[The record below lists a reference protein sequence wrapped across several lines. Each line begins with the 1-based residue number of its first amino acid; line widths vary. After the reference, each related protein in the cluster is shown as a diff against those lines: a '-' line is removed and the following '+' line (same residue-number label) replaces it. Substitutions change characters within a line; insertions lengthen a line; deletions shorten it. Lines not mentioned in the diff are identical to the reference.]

1 MGQSRAENSSE
12 DIGLFIGHDR
22 HPYIMLRDKGINI
35 VAEILQVGKMDVEIG
50 HRICLREIVA
60 ELRQFFPGVG
70 FRPFHHRHQKDIA
83 GRITE
88 RFHQG
93 ADRDYVVTL
102 ECAES

>member
-60 ELRQFFPGVG
+60 ELR
-70 FRPFHHRHQKDIA
+70 
-83 GRITE
+83 
-88 RFHQG
+88 
-93 ADRDYVVTL
+93 
-102 ECAES
+102 